1 MEDLEFTQIEKL
13 VNYRLVKGQSNGMN
27 EILDFT
33 KIQLLN
39 TLENC
44 IERLFKMGYLAM
56 EVNDNEDLKDCDCLE
71 VEKKSI
77 FNKQL
82 VLAKNRYV
90 TGKTKDLKELFAVI
104 KMIITQDPSHSM
116 RRLISEGYAI
126 IVNPK
131 YQKVETDNETNYGHA
146 FDDILGKETPF
157 EDI

>member
-13 VNYRLVKGQSNGMN
+13 ADYRLVTGQSNGMT

-44 IERLFKMGYLAM
+44 IDRLFKMGYLAM
-56 EVNDNEDLKDCDCLE
+56 EATTKEDLKDFTCLE
-71 VEKKSI
+71 SVEKSI
-77 FNKQL
+77 FNTQL

-126 IVNPK
+126 IVDPK

-146 FDDILGKETPF
+146 FDDILGKVYDP
-157 EDI
+157 